1 MQEMILKIAPPYDEA
16 EVQRIWK
23 EFEKLAGYPVEM
35 TVQEDASLIGGF
47 AVYLDGKVYD
57 ASIRTK
63 LASLRRELVESGRD
77 AHA

>member
-16 EVQRIWK
+16 EIRQIWAG
-23 EFEKLAGYPVEM
+23 FEKLVGHPVEM

-47 AVYLDGKVYD
+47 AIYADGKVYD
-57 ASIRTK
+57 ASIQTK
-63 LASLRRELVESGRD
+63 LASLRRALAESGRD